1 MYLGMTRVGSLS
13 VADTDIEEPSTSG
26 RPVDDR
32 VDNLINRIRP
42 ARHSEARR
50 HRVAQYVSALIARC
64 FQADHEVQTCVI
76 NVTTYCTKN

>member
-1 MYLGMTRVGSLS
+1 MYQGMTRVGSLS
-13 VADTDIEEPSTSG
+13 VADTEVEEPSTSG

-50 HRVAQYVSALIARC
+50 HRVAQYVSGLVARC
-64 FQADHEVQTCVI
+64 FQADHEVQSWLIDV
-76 NVTTYCTKN
+76 NTY

>member
-42 ARHSEARR
+42 ARHSESRR
-50 HRVAQYVSALIARC
+50 HRVAQYVSDLIARC
-64 FQADHEVQTCVI
+64 FQAEHEVQSWLI
-76 NVTTYCTKN
+76 GLNTY